1 MSIVS
6 SILGLCSVIVHLH
19 LNRYPCC
26 TDPAASK
33 AAEAGNKQGLFPA
46 LCIGEGS
53 EDFSEAV
60 VHIKRRFVGYFSV
73 DQTAIQF

>member
-1 MSIVS
+1 MSMIS
-6 SILGLCSVIVHLH
+6 SLLGLCSVIVHLH

-26 TDPAASK
+26 TDPVASK

-46 LCIGEGS
+46 LRIGEGS

-60 VHIKRRFVGYFSV
+60 VNIKRCFVGYFRI